1 MMKHVKTAIIVLL
14 AFFALGAWGQPSEA
28 QVRQRIAQAAQQMK
42 SLQCDFVQTKQLRML
57 NDKMVAEG
65 RMYYSQADK
74 LRWEYVKPYQYIFIM
89 NGGRVLLKNKERSDV
104 INVAQ
109 NKLFCEIAR
118 IMMGS
123 MVGSCLD
130 DSRTFN
136 TTIAAGKGEWVATL
150 VPRRKDMKQ
159 MFQRIILHFDP
170 QQATVSRVELVEKN
184 GDLTTIDLKNI
195 RKNET
200 IDSRT
205 FAVE

>member
-1 MMKHVKTAIIVLL
+1 MTKGPFPPFDGEAESMKDLKRVIWSAVGAGGVHRNEEQFGDLEEVLRQAKKYPNIVGAIMELC
-14 AFFALGAWGQPSEA
+14 Q
-28 QVRQRIAQAAQQMK
+28 
-42 SLQCDFVQTKQLRML
+42 
-57 NDKMVAEG
+57 DKRGTFKDMN
-65 RMYYSQADK
+65 
-74 LRWEYVKPYQYIFIM
+74 YIE
-89 NGGRVLLKNKERSDV
+89 GGRVLLKNKERSDV

-109 NKLFCEIAR
+109 NKLFREIAR

-170 QQATVSRVELVEKN
+170 QQATVSRVELGEKN

>member
-1 MMKHVKTAIIVLL
+1 MILLL
-14 AFFALGAWGQPSEA
+14 AVFALGAWGQTSET

-65 RMYYSQADK
+65 RMYYSQTDK

-89 NGGRVLLKNKERSDV
+89 NGERVLLKNKERSDV

-109 NKLFCEIAR
+109 NKLFREIAR

-130 DSRTFN
+130 DSRTFK
-136 TTIAAGKGEWVATL
+136 TTIVTEKGEWVATL
-150 VPRRKDMKQ
+150 VPQRKDMKQ
-159 MFQRIILHFDP
+159 MFEKIILHFAP